1 MAKVSRGKSVR
12 QVRKVKRAVKPGSA
26 NGRKRLAGQF
36 FATSTL
42 EELAE
47 AQGVGPMK
55 NPEEMAGAWPE
66 AEDVDQFV
74 KETYQSRS

>member
-1 MAKVSRGKSVR
+1 MAKASRGKSVR
-12 QVRKVKRAVKPGSA
+12 PMPKVKRAVKPGSA
-26 NGRKRLAGQF
+26 NARRKASGQF

-47 AQGVGPMK
+47 VQGVGPMK

-66 AEDVDQFV
+66 AEDVDQFL
-74 KETYQSRS
+74 KETHQSRS

>member
-1 MAKVSRGKSVR
+1 MAKASRTKRAR
-12 QVRKVKRAVKPGSA
+12 QVRKVNRTVKPASA
-26 NGRKRLAGQF
+26 NGRRKLAGQF

-47 AQGVGPMK
+47 AQGVEPMK
-55 NPEEMAGAWPE
+55 NPEVMAGAWPE

-74 KETYQSRS
+74 KETYQSRG

>member
-1 MAKVSRGKSVR
+1 MAKVSRSKRVR
-12 QVRKVKRAVKPGSA
+12 PLQKVNRAVKPGSA

-55 NPEEMAGAWPE
+55 NPEEMAGAWPQS
-66 AEDVDQFV
+66 EDVDQFV
-74 KETYQSRS
+74 KETYQNRR

>member
-1 MAKVSRGKSVR
+1 MAKVSRSKRAR
-12 QVRKVKRAVKPGSA
+12 QTRKVKRAGKAGSA
-26 NGRKRLAGQF
+26 NGLGRFAGQF

>member
-1 MAKVSRGKSVR
+1 MAKVSRSKSVR
-12 QVRKVKRAVKPGSA
+12 QMRKTKRAKPDSA
-26 NGRKRLAGQF
+26 NGRSRLARQF

-42 EELAE
+42 EELADV
-47 AQGVGPMK
+47 QGVGPMK
-55 NPEEMAGAWPE
+55 NPEEMTGAWPE

>member
-1 MAKVSRGKSVR
+1 MAKVSRTKRAR
-12 QVRKVKRAVKPGSA
+12 QVRKVNRTVKPGSA
-26 NGRKRLAGQF
+26 NGRERPVGQF
-36 FATSTL
+36 FATSTFK
-42 EELAE
+42 ELAE
-47 AQGVGPMK
+47 AQGIEPMK

>member
-1 MAKVSRGKSVR
+1 MAKASRSKRAR
-12 QVRKVKRAVKPGSA
+12 QMRKVKRTVKPGSA
-26 NGRKRLAGQF
+26 NGRRKLAGQF
-36 FATSTL
+36 FAASTL

-47 AQGVGPMK
+47 AQGVKPMK

>member
-1 MAKVSRGKSVR
+1 MAKLSRSKRAR
-12 QVRKVKRAVKPGSA
+12 QTRKVKRAVKRGSA
-26 NGRKRLAGQF
+26 NGRARLAGQF

-47 AQGVGPMK
+47 AQGVAPIK
-55 NPEEMAGAWPE
+55 NPEDMAGAWPE

>member
-1 MAKVSRGKSVR
+1 MAKVSSSKRVR
-12 QVRKVKRAVKPGSA
+12 PLQKVNRAVKPGSA

-66 AEDVDQFV
+66 SEDVDQFV
-74 KETYQSRS
+74 KETYQNRR

>member
-1 MAKVSRGKSVR
+1 MAKASRGKGVR
-12 QVRKVKRAVKPGSA
+12 RARKIKRTAKPDSA
-26 NGRKRLAGQF
+26 NGRGTQGGKF

-74 KETYQSRS
+74 KETYQSRC

>member
-1 MAKVSRGKSVR
+1 MAKVSRSKRVR
-12 QVRKVKRAVKPGSA
+12 HVQKVKRAGKPRST
-26 NGRKRLAGQF
+26 NGRTRLAEQF
-36 FATSTL
+36 FATCTL

-47 AQGVGPMK
+47 AQGVTPMK

-74 KETYQSRS
+74 KETYESRG

>member
-1 MAKVSRGKSVR
+1 MAKLSRNKSVS
-12 QVRKVKRAVKPGSA
+12 QTRKVKRTVKTGSA
-26 NGRKRLAGQF
+26 NGRGKLVGQF

-47 AQGVGPMK
+47 AQGVEPMK
-55 NPEEMAGAWPE
+55 NPEGMAGAWPE

>member
-1 MAKVSRGKSVR
+1 VAKPSGNKRVSQVQKVNRDAGRGSV
-12 QVRKVKRAVKPGSA
+12 
-26 NGRKRLAGQF
+26 NGRKRAAAPF

-42 EELAE
+42 GELAE

-74 KETYQSRS
+74 KETYESRG

>member
-1 MAKVSRGKSVR
+1 MAKVSRSEDVSQMRKIKRTGKSD
-12 QVRKVKRAVKPGSA
+12 SA
-26 NGRKRLAGQF
+26 NGRSRLAGQF

-42 EELAE
+42 EELAD

-74 KETYQSRS
+74 KETYQSRG